1 MATSRRDS
9 VGLLLEGVV
18 ILVSIL
24 AAFFLEGWRDDRELA
39 RELTQELSSLQRELV
54 SNRDLMSVHLE
65 SLDRIA
71 LGGQSLVDLLD
82 TASEAEMVLVADTL
96 AWIVNSFVPSLNPSL
111 GAVEALIAS
120 GRLAQIRNPD
130 LRLGLA
136 GLRDFLSDAI
146 EEEMAARQVTVQQL
160 MPLIRTHFDSGETE
174 RIGREFFGAVDVTGL
189 STQERT
195 AGRALQSYQSV
206 AYPNSLAIRN
216 TIRFKLG
223 WYEVGRLEYGRL
235 IPHMDGLIEM
245 VGEEIR

>member
-1 MATSRRDS
+1 
-9 VGLLLEGVV
+9 
-18 ILVSIL
+18 
-24 AAFFLEGWRDDRELA
+24 
-39 RELTQELSSLQRELV
+39 
-54 SNRDLMSVHLE
+54 
-65 SLDRIA
+65 
-71 LGGQSLVDLLD
+71 
-82 TASEAEMVLVADTL
+82 
-96 AWIVNSFVPSLNPSL
+96 
-111 GAVEALIAS
+111 
-120 GRLAQIRNPD
+120 
-130 LRLGLA
+130 
-136 GLRDFLSDAI
+136 
-146 EEEMAARQVTVQQL
+146 MAARQVTVQQL

-195 AGRALQSYQSV
+195 AGRALPSYQSV